1 MQKSPGETEDDIVER
16 IDAHPSP
23 GPLLIECRDMIVHLR
38 MELALAM
45 RDVNTTKLQLKAHL
59 AGH

>member
-1 MQKSPGETEDDIVER
+1 MQFTGETEDDIVER
-16 IDAHPSP
+16 IDAHPTP
-23 GPLLIECRDMIVHLR
+23 GPLLLECRDMIVHLR

-45 RDVNTTKLQLKAHL
+45 RDVNTTKLQLKACL

>member
-1 MQKSPGETEDDIVER
+1 MQSPGETEDDIVER
-16 IDAHPSP
+16 IDAHPTP
-23 GPLLIECRDMIVHLR
+23 GPLLLECRDMIVHLR

-45 RDVNTTKLQLKAHL
+45 RDVNTTRQQLKACL

>member
-1 MQKSPGETEDDIVER
+1 MQSPGETEDDIVEQ
-16 IDAHPSP
+16 IDAHPTP
-23 GPLLIECRDMIVHLR
+23 GPLLLECRDMIVHLR

-45 RDVNTTKLQLKAHL
+45 RDVNTTKQQLKACL

>member
-1 MQKSPGETEDDIVER
+1 MQSPGETEDDIVER
-16 IDAHPSP
+16 IDAHPAPS
-23 GPLLIECRDMIVHLR
+23 PLLIECRDMIVHLR

-45 RDVNTTKLQLKAHL
+45 RDANTTKLQLKACL

>member
-1 MQKSPGETEDDIVER
+1 MQSPSETEDDIVER

-23 GPLLIECRDMIVHLR
+23 SPLLLECRDMIVHLR

-45 RDVNTTKLQLKAHL
+45 RDVNTTKQQLKACL

>member
-1 MQKSPGETEDDIVER
+1 MRQSLGEPDDDIVDR
-16 IDAHPSP
+16 IDEHPAPSP
-23 GPLLIECRDMIVHLR
+23 MLMECRDMIVHLR

-45 RDVNTTKLQLKAHL
+45 RDVTTLKAQLKATL

>member
-1 MQKSPGETEDDIVER
+1 MQSPGETEDDIVER
-16 IDAHPSP
+16 IDAHPAPS
-23 GPLLIECRDMIVHLR
+23 PLLIECRDMIVHLR

-45 RDVNTTKLQLKAHL
+45 RDVNTTKLQLKACL

>member
-1 MQKSPGETEDDIVER
+1 MQTSPGEIEDDIVER

-23 GPLLIECRDMIVHLR
+23 GLLLMECRDMIVHLR

-45 RDVNTTKLQLKAHL
+45 REVNTLKITIKAL
-59 AGH
+59 NAGH

>member
-1 MQKSPGETEDDIVER
+1 MHSPGETEDDIVER
-16 IDAHPSP
+16 IDAHPTP
-23 GPLLIECRDMIVHLR
+23 GPLLLECRDMIVHLR

-45 RDVNTTKLQLKAHL
+45 RDVNTTRQQLKACL

>member
-1 MQKSPGETEDDIVER
+1 MQSPGETEDDIVER

-23 GPLLIECRDMIVHLR
+23 SPMLIECRDMIVHLR

-45 RDVNTTKLQLKAHL
+45 RDVNTTKQQLKACL